1 MFGNPEDTQ
10 MTQGLI
16 ALDADHQA
24 LYDRESF
31 TTTHGLVDHPLLKVD
46 ALAELIQR
54 LPRERVF
61 YSSGSVDRDADFDRA
76 ALEHPPKLELR
87 EAMKDLETADSYIM
101 VNGPESDPEYQPLFR
116 DILGTVESYT
126 RDLDPEI
133 RDPMLYLFISSPHST
148 TPFHVDRY
156 ITFLMQITG
165 NKKLFVWPASDRET
179 VSEEALE
186 TLFADP
192 SQRSPLLPPSREEYC
207 TEHSLSPG
215 ECLHIPFTAPHW
227 VKNGDEVSI
236 SLSIIFRT
244 RRTDRLR
251 NAYQLNYGLRRRLGW
266 APFPVRQSPLRDH
279 SKDLLLRTYSNLRT
293 SPRRVLSSVR
303 SAFET

>member
-1 MFGNPEDTQ
+1 MTSIGTIAGILTGQDARQARVLASPNPR
-10 MTQGLI
+10 G
-16 ALDADHQA
+16 
-24 LYDRESF
+24 R
-31 TTTHGLVDHPLLKVD
+31 G
-46 ALAELIQR
+46 
-54 LPRERVF
+54 
-61 YSSGSVDRDADFDRA
+61 A
-76 ALEHPPKLELR
+76 ALRCSSTHVRSLR
-87 EAMKDLETADSYIM
+87 LRRSLAR
-101 VNGPESDPEYQPLFR
+101 G
-116 DILGTVESYT
+116 YT

-266 APFPVRQSPLRDH
+266 APFPVGQSPLRDH
-279 SKDLLLRTYSNLRT
+279 SKDLLLRTYSTLRT
-293 SPRRVLSSVR
+293 SQRRVMSSVR
-303 SAFET
+303 AVF